1 MLVCPCKSSTHPSCQ
16 PKVIEQSHIKQFSL
30 NLAMNLILA
39 CLTVIFWHLTCFH
52 KFCMLSRCHVRNFTL
67 ALVVDYLEWGMLT
80 CGRKISVLLDQIL
93 NMTLIRIF
101 LSIINRA
108 LQLFWKKRAEGTRSS
123 CCCILEAFVCR
134 ESTLLGWWL
143 LPKWIV
149 RQHIAVY

>member
-1 MLVCPCKSSTHPSCQ
+1 MWQ
-16 PKVIEQSHIKQFSL
+16 E
-30 NLAMNLILA
+30 N
-39 CLTVIFWHLTCFH
+39 
-52 KFCMLSRCHVRNFTL
+52 
-67 ALVVDYLEWGMLT
+67 
-80 CGRKISVLLDQIL
+80 ISVLLDQIL